1 MGIPAV
7 PMITSRFVELVTTAA
22 FKKGIPNLRITFT
35 PHPITDRPAE
45 LCRKYIAGN
54 DPVSGKPMLDQIYDS
69 LTRRLSTEDASSGY
83 LKREPRPRLLPPD
96 TPDNLMA
103 YFHEQNFTDGN
114 PVILPTEKKVAEML
128 KGTSRAADEWVGQM
142 RPSPPHEAWFYT
154 VEMVAVNAVM
164 AGVKPEHF
172 PLVLAMASKGVT
184 SLISST
190 SSFARMAVVNGP
202 IVDEIEMNKSIGAL
216 GPFNQVNSSI
226 GRCWTL
232 ISKNLGGSGKPGETY
247 LGSLGNPINFNNLL
261 MPENEEGLPAGW
273 NPLHV
278 QKGFNKSDSV
288 VSFLNGWS
296 YSNIAWYS
304 PLPQHEVIRGWLE
317 NFFSYGTT
325 QATLVL
331 DPIVAADV
339 AENGYK
345 SKEAFAKW
353 LADNTGTPA
362 WLYWSRNQ
370 QAMKR
375 AKSGEE
381 PYASWLKRGMD
392 VVVPSSRYRGRGTQ
406 QGSGGGFGNSGFSSL
421 EEREANLPTIEIV
434 VTGGGTNTFW
444 GGGDFGYIGSASVD
458 QWR

>member
-7 PMITSRFVELVTTAA
+7 PMITSRFVELVTTTA
-22 FKKGIPNLRITFT
+22 FKKGIPNLRITYT

-54 DPVSGKPMLDQIYDS
+54 DPVSGKPMMEQIYDS
-69 LTRRLSTEDASSGY
+69 LTRRLSNEDSSGGY
-83 LKREPRPRLLPPD
+83 LKRDPRPRLLPPD
-96 TPDNLMA
+96 TPDKLMA
-103 YFHEQNFTDGN
+103 YFHEHNFTDGN

-128 KGTSRAADEWVGQM
+128 KGTSRAPDEWVGQM
-142 RPSPPHEAWFYT
+142 RPSPPHEAWYYT
-154 VEMVAVNAVM
+154 VEMVAINAVM
-164 AGVKPEHF
+164 AGVNPEHF

-190 SSFARMAVVNGP
+190 SSFGRMVVVNGP
-202 IVDEIEMNKSIGAL
+202 IVDEIGMNKEIGAL
-216 GPFNQVNSSI
+216 GPFSQVNSSL

-247 LGSLGNPINFNNLL
+247 LGSLGNPISFNNLF
-261 MPENEEGLPAGW
+261 MPENEDGLPPGW

-278 QKGFNKSDSV
+278 QKGFRKSDSV
-288 VSFLNGWS
+288 ISFLNGWS

-317 NFFSYGTT
+317 GFFSFGTR

-339 AENGYK
+339 AANGYK
-345 SKEAFAKW
+345 TKEEFARY

-362 WLYWSRNQ
+362 WLYWSDNPQ
-370 QAMKR
+370 SLKR
-375 AKSGEE
+375 AESGEE
-381 PYASWLKRGMD
+381 PYAGWLKRGMD
-392 VVVPSSRYRGRGTQ
+392 AVVPSSRYQGRRAASG
-406 QGSGGGFGNSGFSSL
+406 GESGLVGGGFTSL
-421 EEREANLPTIEIV
+421 DERRPGTTIEIV